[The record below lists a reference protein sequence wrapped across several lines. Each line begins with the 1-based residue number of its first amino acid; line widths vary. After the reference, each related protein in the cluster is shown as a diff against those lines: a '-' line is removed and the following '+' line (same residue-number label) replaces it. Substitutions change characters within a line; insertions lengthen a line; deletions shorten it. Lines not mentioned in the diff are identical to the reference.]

1 MAKGYRHLTYG
12 SRCQIYA
19 LRKSGMSIRGVARS
33 LGVSASTVSRELRRN
48 CGLRGYRMKQA
59 QRLSAA
65 RRRLASSRPRKLTA
79 ELWGWIEGK
88 LRLNWSPQQIAGR
101 LRLEGGPSVG
111 KTWIYRQV
119 WKDRADGGTLH
130 RHLRRRGKKA
140 NRRGRRGAGRGVIP
154 GRVDIAERP
163 AVVEL
168 KRRVGDWELDTIV
181 GARHRGALVSV
192 VDRCSKFAFLRRVP
206 RKTSSAVGGAV
217 LACLRPFS
225 ALAPHHDGGQ
235 RQGVRGPPGGCR
247 GLVGGLFLRPAVP
260 FLGARA
266 EASTPTAWSGSI
278 FRRRRSSPAWTMPG
292 WNGCSTF
299 SMAVRAGFWATA
311 RRRKCLA
318 RPWTRPDFP
327 ARSQSL
333 RRWRGR
339 TRRRGRLDRPGDPV
353 RGLRRRRRGWPCPWG
368 RPTLQPDRD
377 GGENELRAAPFSVRA
392 TPSLRKAPPEP
403 HRMLCCPRTQERNR
417 RLAGVA
423 LRSGSRGI
431 FVQILVGV
439 INDGFEY
446 VRPGQFDP

>member
-79 ELWGWIEGK
+79 ELWVWIEGK
-88 LRLNWSPQQIAGR
+88 LRLDWSPQQIAGR
-101 LRLEGGPSVG
+101 MRLEGGPSVG

-225 ALAPHHDGGQ
+225 ALAHTMTADNGKEFAGHRAVAEGLSAGFFFARPYHSWE
-235 RQGVRGPPGGCR
+235 R
-247 GLVGGLFLRPAVP
+247 GLNEHTNGLVRQYFPKATEFTGLDDARVEWVQHLLNGRPRRVLGYRTPAEVFGEALDAAGLSRAVAVAAALAGP
-260 FLGARA
+260 DPPARA
-266 EASTPTAWSGSI
+266 A
-278 FRRRRSSPAWTMPG
+278 
-292 WNGCSTF
+292 
-299 SMAVRAGFWATA
+299 
-311 RRRKCLA
+311 
-318 RPWTRPDFP
+318 
-327 ARSQSL
+327 
-333 RRWRGR
+333 
-339 TRRRGRLDRPGDPV
+339 
-353 RGLRRRRRGWPCPWG
+353 
-368 RPTLQPDRD
+368 
-377 GGENELRAAPFSVRA
+377 
-392 TPSLRKAPPEP
+392 
-403 HRMLCCPRTQERNR
+403 
-417 RLAGVA
+417 
-423 LRSGSRGI
+423 
-431 FVQILVGV
+431 
-439 INDGFEY
+439 
-446 VRPGQFDP
+446 

>member
-19 LRKSGMSIRGVARS
+19 LRKSGMSIRGVSRS

-181 GARHRGALVSV
+181 GARHRGRWSRWWTVA
-192 VDRCSKFAFLRRVP
+192 R
-206 RKTSSAVGGAV
+206 SS
-217 LACLRPFS
+217 LFF
-225 ALAPHHDGGQ
+225 
-235 RQGVRGPPGGCR
+235 GGCR
-247 GLVGGLFLRPAVP
+247 ARP
-260 FLGARA
+260 
-266 EASTPTAWSGSI
+266 
-278 FRRRRSSPAWTMPG
+278 RRRSG
-292 WNGCSTF
+292 
-299 SMAVRAGFWATA
+299 
-311 RRRKCLA
+311 
-318 RPWTRPDFP
+318 
-327 ARSQSL
+327 ARSWRACGRF
-333 RRWRGR
+333 RRWR
-339 TRRRGRLDRPGDPV
+339 
-353 RGLRRRRRGWPCPWG
+353 
-368 RPTLQPDRD
+368 
-377 GGENELRAAPFSVRA
+377 
-392 TPSLRKAPPEP
+392 TP
-403 HRMLCCPRTQERNR
+403 
-417 RLAGVA
+417 
-423 LRSGSRGI
+423 
-431 FVQILVGV
+431 
-439 INDGFEY
+439 
-446 VRPGQFDP
+446 